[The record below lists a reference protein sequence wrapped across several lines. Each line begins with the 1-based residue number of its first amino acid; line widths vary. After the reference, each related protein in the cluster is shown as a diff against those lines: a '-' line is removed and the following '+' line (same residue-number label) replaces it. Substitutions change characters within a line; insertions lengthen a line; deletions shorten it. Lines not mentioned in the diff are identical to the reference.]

1 MVEQYNIIWYKK
13 KHVFPVELS
22 TNTSALQVMVA
33 PKVEQHEQTE
43 EVCGS
48 P

>member
-1 MVEQYNIIWYKK
+1 MVEQYNIISIK
-13 KHVFPVELS
+13 KHLFPVELS

-33 PKVEQHEQTE
+33 PKAEQHEQTE

-48 P
+48 S